1 MPVAGPHAK
10 LLRLNLLYMLPALHR
25 TALCSSPE
33 NTAASHFQALAKHE
47 ILSAPMV
54 VAPDLEEIGDGNT
67 SPSLLGWID
76 IADILR
82 AFLQCEW
89 AV

>member
-1 MPVAGPHAK
+1 MPWLAC
-10 LLRLNLLYMLPALHR
+10 L
-25 TALCSSPE
+25 
-33 NTAASHFQALAKHE
+33 QALAKHE

-82 AFLQCEW
+82 AFLACERW
-89 AV
+89 RAGEEREVDGGGLTDCGMGGGCCKTLNYVSSTD